1 MSQKTCP
8 QCGTLFNTN
17 GLFITLC
24 SVCQQTNALMAA
36 QERTFRQSFVDD
48 YHLSSEQVI
57 SYPTID
63 EEKQKEIDRIN
74 ATPLKNLAISLIQIS
89 IPVFLLYFIFSNMF
103 FLWGMYLAVP
113 AILLSLG
120 TYEYLNKF
128 KGSRL

>member
-1 MSQKTCP
+1 MSQKTCL

-17 GLFITLC
+17 GLFITRC